1 MYLLPWHLNQLH
13 RLAYVFNL
21 EKVKDLLDKCV
32 AIKLDFLYCFDT
44 SDVIPAAVYHGIIN
58 SNNLPLSATQFNKKM
73 GFFRLKVNNH

>member
-21 EKVKDLLDKCV
+21 EKVKDLLDRCV

-58 SNNLPLSATQFNKKM
+58 SNNVPLSAPQFNKKWASL
-73 GFFRLKVNNH
+73 GLR